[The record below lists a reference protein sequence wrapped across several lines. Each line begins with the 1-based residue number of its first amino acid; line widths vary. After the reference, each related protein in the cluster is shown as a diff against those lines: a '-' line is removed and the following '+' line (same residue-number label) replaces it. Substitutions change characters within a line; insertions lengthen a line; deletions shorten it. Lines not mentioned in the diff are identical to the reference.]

1 MLPPRA
7 PHTWLALEDAAV
19 GKDYK
24 AALPPF
30 SDENGAKNV
39 ALRVEPNPPD
49 GLTFVDHG
57 AGFGEISGTPKKAG
71 RFSFDVVASNGAG
84 AARMTMKINV
94 AAPAPQPAAP
104 PKEAGQK
111 DAGQKVAALEPVD
124 KAARFVRNF
133 DGGPC
138 FFAKAAASAGGA
150 VTIQGVGADKQTFER
165 FYKSFLQDVGVE
177 PALAVRLIAPP
188 QCPAVRLIAA
198 DPSDQSRA
206 PTIKLA
212 NYDVPRGKPL
222 AGVVGALGGRRLD
235 LLLIAND
242 GLAHKILSRGA
253 SDSSAAFSMPITP
266 DAKSVGMLQ
275 ILVAVASTRPLK
287 ALSTFRSGPAADI
300 LPKIAAEL
308 GAGDAGLGV
317 EYFSFLK

>member
-7 PHTWLALEDAAV
+7 PQSWLALEDAAV

-30 SDENGAKNV
+30 SDETGAKNV
-39 ALRVEPNPPD
+39 ALRAEPSPPD
-49 GLTFVDHG
+49 GLKFVDHG

-71 RFSFDVVASNGAG
+71 QFSFDIVASNGGG
-84 AARMTMKINV
+84 AARMTMKIKV
-94 AAPAPQPAAP
+94 AAPAPEPAP
-104 PKEAGQK
+104 PPK
-111 DAGQKVAALEPVD
+111 DTGQKVAALEPVD

-138 FFAKAAASAGGA
+138 FFARAAASAGGG

-198 DPSDQSRA
+198 EQSDQSRA

-212 NYDVPRGKPL
+212 DYDVPRGKPL
-222 AGVVGALGGRRLD
+222 AGAVGALAGRRFD

-242 GLAHKILSRGA
+242 GLAHKILSHGA
-253 SDSSAAFSMPITP
+253 SETSATFSMPMTP
-266 DAKSVGMLQ
+266 DAKSVGALQ
-275 ILVAVASTRPLK
+275 ILLAVASTRPLK
-287 ALSTFRSGPAADI
+287 ALSTFHSGPAADI

-308 GAGDAGLGV
+308 GAGDPGLGV
-317 EYFSFLK
+317 EYFSLLK